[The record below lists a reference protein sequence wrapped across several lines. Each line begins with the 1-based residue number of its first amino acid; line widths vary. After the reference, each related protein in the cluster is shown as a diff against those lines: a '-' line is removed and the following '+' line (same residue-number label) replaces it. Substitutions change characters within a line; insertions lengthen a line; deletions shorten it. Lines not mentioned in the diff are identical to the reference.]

1 MTTDIR
7 PAKGKLGVLCVGLG
21 AVSTT
26 LITGT
31 LMARKGS
38 YFLIEDKDKRPV
50 VVLDDVMSE
59 LDLEH
64 RKRLIEFVKKF
75 DQVFIT
81 ATRLEVKGAAQY
93 QIKKKEQKEVF

>member
-1 MTTDIR
+1 M
-7 PAKGKLGVLCVGLG
+7 
-21 AVSTT
+21 
-26 LITGT
+26 
-31 LMARKGS
+31 
-38 YFLIEDKDKRPV
+38 
-50 VVLDDVMSE
+50 VLDDVMSE

-81 ATRLEVKGAAQY
+81 ATKLEVEGAAQY